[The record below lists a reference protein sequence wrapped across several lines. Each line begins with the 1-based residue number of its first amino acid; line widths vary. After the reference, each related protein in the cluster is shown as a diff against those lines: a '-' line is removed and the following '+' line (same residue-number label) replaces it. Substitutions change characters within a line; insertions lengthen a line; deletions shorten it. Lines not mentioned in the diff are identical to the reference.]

1 MISSPPSRKLWHGY
15 GADGRCFQCSF
26 GFGDLILIS
35 TSPLAGRRTKS
46 GKGDILFMKTQPR
59 TTQKM
64 ARQAFG
70 MLLELRERE
79 DAPQLLTKAL
89 AFLEVLVREK
99 DVNAA
104 PIMLSVRVMQLR
116 KS

>member
-1 MISSPPSRKLWHGY
+1 MK
-15 GADGRCFQCSF
+15 
-26 GFGDLILIS
+26 S
-35 TSPLAGRRTKS
+35 TLS
-46 GKGDILFMKTQPR
+46 

-70 MLLELRERE
+70 LLLEIRERE
-79 DAPQLLTKAL
+79 NAHQLLSKAI
-89 AFLEVLVREK
+89 AFLQMLMREK
-99 DVNAA
+99 EASAA

>member
-1 MISSPPSRKLWHGY
+1 LV
-15 GADGRCFQCSF
+15 
-26 GFGDLILIS
+26 
-35 TSPLAGRRTKS
+35 
-46 GKGDILFMKTQPR
+46 MKTTAR
-59 TTQKM
+59 STQQM

-70 MLLELRERE
+70 LLLELRERE
-79 DAPQLLTKAL
+79 DAHQLLAKAI

-99 DVNAA
+99 DVKAA

>member
-1 MISSPPSRKLWHGY
+1 
-15 GADGRCFQCSF
+15 
-26 GFGDLILIS
+26 
-35 TSPLAGRRTKS
+35 
-46 GKGDILFMKTQPR
+46 MKCKPM

-70 MLLELRERE
+70 LLLELRDRQ
-79 DAPQLLTKAL
+79 DARQSLSKAL

-99 DVNAA
+99 DADPA
-104 PIMLSVRVMQLR
+104 PIMLSIRVMQLR

>member
-1 MISSPPSRKLWHGY
+1 MRF
-15 GADGRCFQCSF
+15 R
-26 GFGDLILIS
+26 FGDLKLLS
-35 TSPLAGRRTKS
+35 TSPPAGRGINS
-46 GKGDILFMKTQPR
+46 GKGEMMTMRATPR
-59 TTQKM
+59 TTQKL

-70 MLLELRERE
+70 LLLELRERE
-79 DAPQLLTKAL
+79 NAQQLLNQAI
-89 AFLEVLVREK
+89 AFLEMLIREK

>member
-1 MISSPPSRKLWHGY
+1 M
-15 GADGRCFQCSF
+15 
-26 GFGDLILIS
+26 
-35 TSPLAGRRTKS
+35 KS
-46 GKGDILFMKTQPR
+46 KPM

-70 MLLELRERE
+70 LLLELRARQ
-79 DAPQLLTKAL
+79 DARQSLSKAL

-99 DVNAA
+99 DADPA
-104 PIMLSVRVMQLR
+104 PIMLSIRVMQLR